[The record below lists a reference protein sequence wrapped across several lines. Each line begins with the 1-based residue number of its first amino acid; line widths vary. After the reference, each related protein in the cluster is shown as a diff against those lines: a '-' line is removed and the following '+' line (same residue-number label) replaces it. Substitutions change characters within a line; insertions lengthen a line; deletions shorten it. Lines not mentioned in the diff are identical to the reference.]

1 MLSAEIEPEITLV
14 LFLYLPKYSP
24 LPKVGYSPLLYIPY
38 YIPFSISK
46 TLKGFS
52 DKFLKNNLK
61 SAIIIELSVADFI
74 FLNRCRKSEK
84 PSNKKNGFAPK
95 KNIARYI

>member
-1 MLSAEIEPEITLV
+1 MIISLLSELLLPKNKVVNYTFFICVSAEIEPEITLV

-24 LPKVGYSPLLYIPY
+24 LPKVEYLPLLYIPY

-52 DKFLKNNLK
+52 DR
-61 SAIIIELSVADFI
+61 SYS
-74 FLNRCRKSEK
+74 
-84 PSNKKNGFAPK
+84 
-95 KNIARYI
+95 Y